1 MLRILVIDEDPAAA
15 HLLKRGLSYEGFAAD
30 TAASGAEELTSAP
43 RLTRCMR
50 EASRRGGR
58 S

>member
-1 MLRILVIDEDPAAA
+1 MLRILVIDDDSAAA
-15 HLLKRGLSYEGFAAD
+15 HLLKQRLSYEGFAAD
-30 TAASGAEELTSAP
+30 TAASEAEELTSAP
-43 RLTRCMR
+43 RLTCCMP